1 MKDFFIS
8 YTGTDK
14 AWAEWMAWAL
24 EEAGFSVEF
33 QAWDF
38 RPGSNFVL
46 KMHQAVQQCQRIL
59 LVLTEAFAR
68 SDFASTEWA
77 AVFAD
82 DPAGLQH
89 KVVPVRVEPCSPSGL
104 LKAITFI
111 DLVGI
116 DEGEARQ
123 GLLDGLNVQRAK
135 PATPPPFPGRASPR
149 NVSSHPSFPG
159 TARQQASASA
169 PYLPRLPRKTTDLEV
184 QRFTKDS
191 FGIIQRRFTQWLED
205 LRQSDA
211 RFETEFQKVDET
223 KFISQVYVDG
233 ELRCQAKIW
242 LTRDLGRKPQV
253 AYYADRGLNISQ
265 DSTYNDVLAAEDSPE
280 GLHLKALMHVGAMRP
295 TGGRPLNPSRMTA
308 EESAEYLWQC
318 FLGSLGG

>member
-46 KMHQAVQQCQRIL
+46 KMHQAVQQCRRIL
-59 LVLTEAFAR
+59 LVLSEAFAR

-77 AVFAD
+77 AVFAE

-89 KVVPVRVEPCSPSGL
+89 KVVPVRVEPCSPPGL

-111 DLVGI
+111 DLVGN
-116 DEGEARQ
+116 DEGAARQ

-135 PATPPPFPGRASPR
+135 PAMPPPFPGRASPR
-149 NVSSHPSFPG
+149 SGSSHPSFPG
-159 TARQQASASA
+159 TARQQAPVSA
-169 PYLPRLPRKTTDLEV
+169 PYLPRLPRKANDLEV
-184 QRFTKDS
+184 QRFTKGS
-191 FGIIQRRFTQWLED
+191 FGTIQLRFTQWMEG
-205 LRQSDA
+205 LRQVDA
-211 RFETEFQKVDET
+211 RIETELQKVNET
-223 KFISQVYVDG
+223 KFIAQVYVDG
-233 ELRCQAKIW
+233 KLRCQAKIW
-242 LTRDLGRKPQV
+242 LTRDLGRNPQI
-253 AYYADRGLNISQ
+253 AYYADLGFSFDQ
-265 DSTYNDVLAAEDSPE
+265 DSAYNDVLVAEDSSE
-280 GLHLKALMHVGAMRP
+280 GLHLKALMHLGATSPAGTRS
-295 TGGRPLNPSRMTA
+295 LDPSHLTA
-308 EESAEYLWQC
+308 EEAAEYLWQRLIGP
-318 FLGSLGG
+318 LGN